1 MAISNRR
8 KRPDPSLLRRIEE
21 LETLL
26 EQQKQ
31 QRLKRAAVRPR
42 ARAEEIPVLYDVV
55 TEQSIA
61 ARDSASHQA
70 GQPSGDPKLRELIG
84 RVDQDTGS
92 DLEQFI
98 KILKNGIIDE
108 LKTDLIKELKP
119 SGREPN

>member
-8 KRPDPSLLRRIEE
+8 KRPDPSLLRRIGE

-31 QRLKRAAVRPR
+31 QRLKRAAVKPK

-55 TEQSIA
+55 TEESIA
-61 ARDSASHQA
+61 ARDKALRQA
-70 GQPSGDPKLRELIG
+70 GQPAGDARLRDIIH
-84 RVDQDTGS
+84 RVDQDAGS

-119 SGREPN
+119 PKREPN

>member
-8 KRPDPSLLRRIEE
+8 KRPDPSLLRRIGE

-31 QRLKRAAVRPR
+31 QRLKRAAVKPK

-55 TEQSIA
+55 TEESIA
-61 ARDSASHQA
+61 ARDKALRQA
-70 GQPSGDPKLRELIG
+70 GQPVGDARLRDIIG
-84 RVDQDTGS
+84 RVDQDAGS

-119 SGREPN
+119 PKREPN

>member
-8 KRPDPSLLRRIEE
+8 KRPDPSLLRRIGE

-31 QRLKRAAVRPR
+31 QRLKRAAVKPK

-55 TEQSIA
+55 TEESIA
-61 ARDSASHQA
+61 ARDKALRQA
-70 GQPSGDPKLRELIG
+70 GQPAGDARLRDIIG
-84 RVDQDTGS
+84 RVDQDAGS

-119 SGREPN
+119 PKREPN